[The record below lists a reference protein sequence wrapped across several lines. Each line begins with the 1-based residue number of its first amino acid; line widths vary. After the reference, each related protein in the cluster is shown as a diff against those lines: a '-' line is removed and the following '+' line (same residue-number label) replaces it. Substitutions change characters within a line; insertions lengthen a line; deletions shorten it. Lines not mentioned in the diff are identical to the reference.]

1 MPARTGTKVKTG
13 DRNSNKTATPTPSK
27 KRTENRSEEV
37 PVRSDL
43 KKPKLRSVKCS
54 KKGSLKI
61 SWKKD
66 RKTLKKVDGYEIQ
79 VSSDRRFARE
89 VRTVLAKKKAS
100 GIKIKVKVKG
110 QKLLY
115 IRIRYYS
122 PRGVSVWSKTKKAR
136 IRGQRV

>member
-1 MPARTGTKVKTG
+1 M
-13 DRNSNKTATPTPSK
+13 
-27 KRTENRSEEV
+27 
-37 PVRSDL
+37 
-43 KKPKLRSVKCS
+43 KCS

-66 RKTLKKVDGYEIQ
+66 RKTLKKVNGYEIQ
-79 VSSDRRFARE
+79 ISSDRRFTRE

-100 GIKIKVKVKG
+100 GIKIKVKG

-122 PRGVSVWSKTKKAR
+122 PMGVSVWSKTKRAR

>member
-1 MPARTGTKVKTG
+1 M
-13 DRNSNKTATPTPSK
+13 
-27 KRTENRSEEV
+27 
-37 PVRSDL
+37 
-43 KKPKLRSVKCS
+43 KCS

-66 RKTLKKVDGYEIQ
+66 RKTLKKVNGYEIQ
-79 VSSDRRFARE
+79 ISSDRRFARE

-122 PRGVSVWSKTKKAR
+122 PMGVSVWSKTKKAR